1 MHMLL
6 MSQLRKSAETGDI
19 DTITRTLENTEKDC
33 GINVDCGLDPV
44 SAWVSECVSEC
55 VSEW

>member
-1 MHMLL
+1 MLL